1 MKQTWDKWTLQI
13 EQELKEGRGE
23 SVGRPK
29 RSAEWFRRPLNLAH
43 RVARVAQRHA
53 INANQLFLWRKL
65 YREGLLGENSNS
77 LRLLP
82 VSVSEEAVSPAA
94 RASGELP
101 PSVSSGTIHVEIPK
115 GYLRITGRPD
125 VSSLRV
131 LLECLLK

>member
-1 MKQTWDKWTLQI
+1 VV
-13 EQELKEGRGE
+13 QETFEPGA
-23 SVGRPK
+23 S
-29 RSAEWFRRPLNLAH
+29 
-43 RVARVAQRHA
+43 VARVAQRHA

-65 YREGLLGENSNS
+65 YREGLLGENSS

-82 VSVSEEAVSPAA
+82 VSVSEAAVSPAA

-131 LLECLLK
+131 LMECLLK

>member
-1 MKQTWDKWTLQI
+1 MDTSNRAGVERGPRRKRRTAEEKRRMV
-13 EQELKEGRGE
+13 QETFEPGA
-23 SVGRPK
+23 S
-29 RSAEWFRRPLNLAH
+29 
-43 RVARVAQRHA
+43 VARVAQRHA

-101 PSVSSGTIHVEIPK
+101 PSVSSGTIYVELPK

>member
-1 MKQTWDKWTLQI
+1 MV
-13 EQELKEGRGE
+13 QETFEPGA
-23 SVGRPK
+23 S
-29 RSAEWFRRPLNLAH
+29 
-43 RVARVAQRHA
+43 VARVAQRHA

-82 VSVSEEAVSPAA
+82 VSVSGAAVSSAA

-115 GYLRITGRPD
+115 GYPGKHIMKVDALHRSTYVVRSKN
-125 VSSLRV
+125 SSV
-131 LLECLLK
+131 PW

>member
-1 MKQTWDKWTLQI
+1 MDTSNRAGVERGPRRKRRAAEEKRRLV
-13 EQELKEGRGE
+13 QETFEPGA
-23 SVGRPK
+23 S
-29 RSAEWFRRPLNLAH
+29 
-43 RVARVAQRHA
+43 VARVAQRHA

-77 LRLLP
+77 VRLLP
-82 VSVSEEAVSPAA
+82 VSVSEAAVSPAA
-94 RASGELP
+94 RASSELP
-101 PSVSSGTIHVEIPK
+101 PSVSPGTIHVELPK

>member
-1 MKQTWDKWTLQI
+1 MDTSNRAGVERGPRRKRRAAEEKRRMV
-13 EQELKEGRGE
+13 QETFEPGA
-23 SVGRPK
+23 S
-29 RSAEWFRRPLNLAH
+29 
-43 RVARVAQRHA
+43 VARVAQRHA

>member
-1 MKQTWDKWTLQI
+1 VDTSNRAGVERGPRRKRRTAEEKRRMV
-13 EQELKEGRGE
+13 QETFEPGA
-23 SVGRPK
+23 S
-29 RSAEWFRRPLNLAH
+29 
-43 RVARVAQRHA
+43 VARVAQRHA

-82 VSVSEEAVSPAA
+82 VSVSEAAVSPAA
-94 RASGELP
+94 RTSGELP